1 MVQKISSHKGLI
13 EAARSLAARD
23 RHMARALARID
34 ADLGGLPDRSRRP
47 GFSALLFLIVGQQV
61 STASA
66 RAIWQR
72 IEEAVSPL
80 TPDIWLGL
88 PQHVIDTLG
97 LSKPK
102 KLYARALAEALVSGT
117 LDLERVGQM
126 DLEAAEAHL
135 TEVKGIGPWT
145 ARTYLLFCHGAEDVW
160 PTGDIALH
168 SATHDLLGLDKR
180 PSTGEMLEIAEAW
193 SPRRGVAAHILWAW
207 YKTL

>member
-1 MVQKISSHKGLI
+1 MMQQNSSHKALL
-13 EAARSLAARD
+13 EAARTLARD
-23 RHMARALARID
+23 DRDMARALARVD
-34 ADLGGLPDRSRRP
+34 EELGGLPDRSRPP

-61 STASA
+61 SVASA
-66 RAIWQR
+66 ASIWGR
-72 IEEAVSPL
+72 IEGGVSPL
-80 TPDIWLGL
+80 TAETWLAL
-88 PQHVIDTLG
+88 PQSVIDTLG

-102 KLYARALAEALVSGT
+102 KIYARALAEALIAGT
-117 LDLERVGQM
+117 LDLEGLAGM
-126 DLEAAEAHL
+126 DIAAAEDHL
-135 TEVKGIGPWT
+135 CAVKGIGPWT